1 MEMFPVVCTAYCVCV
16 RMQTSRFLIFLL
28 HGSHPP
34 HLNSRI
40 PNHPVALVKA
50 KSDVS
55 YAASLLATG
64 GISRRVGG
72 IVLEDY

>member
-1 MEMFPVVCTAYCVCV
+1 MYLVVCTAYCVCV
-16 RMQTSRFLIFLL
+16 RMQTRRFPICLL
-28 HGSHPP
+28 HGSFPL
-34 HLNSRI
+34 HLNSAI

-55 YAASLLATG
+55 YAASLLASG
-64 GISRRVGG
+64 GIARRVGG